1 MLVAHGKC
9 EAGSVQCTCKVH
21 RLGSFII
28 SRYLKTKRN
37 MGEGWWHDG
46 KDTLPSSSSSSGIL
60 DLFQAHDRMKVVS

>member
-1 MLVAHGKC
+1 MYMYL
-9 EAGSVQCTCKVH
+9 KVPE
-21 RLGSFII
+21 FII

-46 KDTLPSSSSSSGIL
+46 KETLPSPSSSSGIM